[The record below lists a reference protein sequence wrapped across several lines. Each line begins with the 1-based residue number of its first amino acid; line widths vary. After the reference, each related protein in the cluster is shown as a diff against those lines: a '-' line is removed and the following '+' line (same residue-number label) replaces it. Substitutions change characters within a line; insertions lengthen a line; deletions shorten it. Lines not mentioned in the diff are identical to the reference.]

1 MRRLEKH
8 NAATE
13 KLRGS
18 IPRDAREER
27 HRKGRIEVV
36 KRLAQT
42 VALLGLGLAT
52 TLLQQP
58 AVDAQDAEKLKIVY
72 VSHDPLTDPW
82 MIPVATGLEQAA
94 KDLNV
99 EVIFRSVQNLA
110 AAANEQH
117 RLIEDAI
124 ALKPDGLIVA
134 NWNPVGLNPAI
145 KSAVDQGIPV
155 VITVAGFGEVEATGA
170 LTYIGNNEET
180 LGLIGGQQLA
190 KAGSKHALI
199 MTTLPGLKVADE
211 RAIGFAKGFAP
222 GKVTELKVPFEV
234 LVNTTGLVNAAMANL
249 QKDETIDGVFSIG
262 ACCTAAFVAIIDQLG
277 DRAKSMHFGTIDLG
291 APALKAIVDGKA
303 DFALDGQQYLQ
314 GYLSVLTLANY
325 LRYDFQPAEKFIAT
339 GPAVVDK
346 SNAQEILDLTDAKV
360 R

>member
-1 MRRLEKH
+1 MPRRTASLFPRED
-8 NAATE
+8 
-13 KLRGS
+13 KL
-18 IPRDAREER
+18 
-27 HRKGRIEVV
+27 V
-36 KRLAQT
+36 KKFNLA
-42 VALLGLGLAT
+42 VALLGLGVVTSLAT
-52 TLLQQP
+52 AP
-58 AVDAQDAEKLKIVY
+58 ANAEDAAGKKLKVIY

-82 MIPVATGLEQAA
+82 MVPVDTGLKQAA

-99 EVIFRSVQNLA
+99 DIVFRSVQNLA
-110 AAANEQH
+110 GAANDEL

-124 ALKPDGLIVA
+124 AQKPDGIIVA
-134 NWNPVGLNPAI
+134 NWNPVALNPGI

-170 LTYIGNNEET
+170 LTYVGNDEEK
-180 LGLIGGQQLA
+180 LGFIGGQQLS
-190 KAGSKHALI
+190 KAGSKNALI

-211 RAIGFAKGFAP
+211 RAVGFAKGFAP

-234 LVNTTGLVNAAMANL
+234 LVNTTGLVNAAMASL
-249 QKDETIDGVFSIG
+249 QKDPSIDGVFAIG

-291 APALKAIVDGKA
+291 APVLKAIVDGKA
-303 DFALDGQQYLQ
+303 DFAVDGQQYQQ

-325 LRYDFQPAEKFIAT
+325 LRYDFQPADRFIAT
-339 GPAVVDK
+339 GPAVVNK
-346 SNAQEILDLTDAKV
+346 SNAQRLLDLTNAKV